1 MIDRSNFLEYRYI
14 FKGSPTEKFDS
25 CFLLENG
32 AISFDPL
39 EEVVR

>member
-14 FKGSPTEKFDS
+14 FKGSPEKFDS

-39 EEVVR
+39 GEVVR